1 MIITIDKT
9 AGFCPGVHRAI
20 HKAEKELEQDN
31 ELFSYGSLLHNELEM
46 QRLQDD
52 GLRLA
57 EKDDISLLNNKKL
70 LIRAHGE
77 PPETYMLAEKHGV
90 ELIDA
95 TCPVVKRLQQK
106 VRRAAEEMKNVKG
119 QIVIFGK
126 QNHPEVIGLAGNA
139 MGLATVISSAEDL
152 ATLDISCPVRLFSQT
167 TMDKD
172 HYNAFALFLDEGM
185 RKYQPE
191 PDFISYDSVCH
202 HVTKR
207 VPALK
212 KFATHADVI
221 IFVSGKESSN
231 GKKLFNICL
240 EINPKTYFISASNE
254 LKTEWFEHVKS
265 VGISGAASTPLWLME
280 DVAVKIK
287 EMN

>member
-1 MIITIDKT
+1 MNITIDKT

-20 HKAEKELEQDN
+20 HKAEKELDQDN

-46 QRLQDD
+46 QRLQAD

-57 EKDDISLLNNKKL
+57 EKDDILLLNNRKL

-77 PPETYMLAEKHGV
+77 PPETYVLAEKHGV

-106 VRRAAEEMKNVKG
+106 VRRAAEEMKKVKG

-126 QNHPEVIGLAGNA
+126 QKHPEVIGLCGNA
-139 MGLATVISSAEDL
+139 MGLATVISFAEDI
-152 ATLDISCPVRLFSQT
+152 AALDLSRPVRLFSQT

-172 HYNAFALFLDEGM
+172 HYNAFALSLEEEI
-185 RKYQPE
+185 RKYQSE
-191 PDFISYDSVCH
+191 PDLISYDSVCH

-212 KFATHADVI
+212 KFAANADVI
-221 IFVSGKESSN
+221 IFVSGNESSN
-231 GKKLFNICL
+231 GKKLFAICS
-240 EINPKTYFISASNE
+240 EVNPRTYFVSGPNE
-254 LKTEWFEHVKS
+254 LKTEWFEHVRS

-287 EMN
+287 EIN

>member
-46 QRLQDD
+46 QRLQAD

-57 EKDDISLLNNKKL
+57 EKDDMLLLNHKKL

-77 PPETYMLAEKHGV
+77 PPETYMLAKTHGV

-106 VRRAAEEMKNVKG
+106 VRRAAEEMKKVKG
-119 QIVIFGK
+119 QILIFGK
-126 QNHPEVIGLAGNA
+126 QNHPEVIGLSGHA
-139 MGLATVISSAEDL
+139 MGLATVISSAEDI
-152 ATLDISCPVRLFSQT
+152 AALDLSRPVRLFSQT
-167 TMDKD
+167 TMDSD
-172 HYNAFALFLDEGM
+172 HYNAFALFLDEEI

-191 PDFISYDSVCH
+191 PDFISHDSICH

-212 KFATHADVI
+212 KFAANVDVI

-240 EINPKTYFISASNE
+240 EINPETYFVSKLNE
-254 LKTEWFEHVKS
+254 LRTAWFEHVNS

-280 DVAVKIK
+280 DVAAKIK

>member
-1 MIITIDKT
+1 MIITIDKK

-46 QRLQDD
+46 QRLQND

-57 EKDDISLLNNKKL
+57 EKDDILLLNNKKL

-106 VRRAAEEMKNVKG
+106 VSRAAEEMKTVNG
-119 QIVIFGK
+119 QILIYGK

-139 MGLATVISSAEDL
+139 MGLATVISSAEELPALDL
-152 ATLDISCPVRLFSQT
+152 SRPVRLFSQT

-172 HYNAFALFLDEGM
+172 HYNAFALSLGEEIK
-185 RKYQPE
+185 KYQSE
-191 PDFISYDSVCH
+191 PDFISYDSVCN

-212 KFATHADVI
+212 KFAANADVI
-221 IFVSGKESSN
+221 IFVSGNESSN
-231 GKKLFNICL
+231 GKKLFAICL
-240 EINPKTYFISASNE
+240 EVNPKTYFISGPNE
-254 LKTEWFEHVKS
+254 LRTAWFEHVRS

-280 DVAVKIK
+280 NVADKIK